1 MKERIE
7 KERAAML
14 KEAMSRPGVR
24 EVMEVYQNWKKTD
37 GSLDNYRRMNKK
49 GANVVVSD
57 NANSV

>member
-1 MKERIE
+1 MKERIA

-24 EVMEVYQNWKKTD
+24 EVMEVYQSWKKTD